1 MACSFAA
8 EAAMPESG
16 MTLLF
21 SGHIRHHNV
30 VKEIEVLPHSWD
42 NISQQYLFDAHQ
54 TLKPI
59 PYL

>member
-1 MACSFAA
+1 
-8 EAAMPESG
+8 